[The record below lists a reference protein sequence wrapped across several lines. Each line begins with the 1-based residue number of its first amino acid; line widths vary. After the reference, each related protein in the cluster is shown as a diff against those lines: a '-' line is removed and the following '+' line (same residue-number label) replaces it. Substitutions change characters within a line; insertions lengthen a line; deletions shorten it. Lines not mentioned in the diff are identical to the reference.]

1 MLALVNTPRL
11 NEESP
16 DQLRPGLKTAQLD
29 AARAKPPQYGQFAKT
44 LGFCLEAPRASRPIS
59 PNCTNFLAALS
70 KMRFV

>member
-16 DQLRPGLKTAQLD
+16 DAQLD
-29 AARAKPPQYGQFAKT
+29 AARAKPPQCGRFAKT

>member
-29 AARAKPPQYGQFAKT
+29 AARAKPPQYGRFHQNFGFLFGSATRIAANIAK
-44 LGFCLEAPRASRPIS
+44 LHD
-59 PNCTNFLAALS
+59 FLAALS

>member
-29 AARAKPPQYGQFAKT
+29 AARAKPPQYGRFAPKLWVFVWKRHAHRGEYRQT
-44 LGFCLEAPRASRPIS
+44 ARFLSR
-59 PNCTNFLAALS
+59 T
-70 KMRFV
+70 